1 MSVVER
7 VPAHFLAFGAVAALL
22 LGACGQGEAPP
33 AIPISA
39 VDTLPAGT
47 ASFDASRGELVL
59 EMPPTDVPAAMG
71 EGMDGMITTPAS
83 RVEIPVGGFVH
94 SFRIECVDRDGNV
107 LPLSRLHHINVI
119 DPSRREL
126 FAPISLRFLAAGKE
140 TGSPSVPDRLI
151 GMPLI
156 EGQRVILKAMLHNP
170 EPKVLPGVRAR
181 VILGYRK
188 AGGQFPLF
196 HAYPWQLDVK
206 FPVGEQPGGTK
217 AFELPAGHSET
228 FFEASPVVPG
238 TLVGI
243 GGHVHDLAKYLEFK
257 DVTSGEVLW
266 KGEPVFDKDGAVQ
279 SVPTKMFYSWNRMGV
294 KLDPSRT
301 YRVTVVYD
309 NTTGGAIPYGGMGVV
324 AGLFLPAKGAR
335 WPAVDTTNA
344 DYKTDLGNTLGD
356 GNAVGEIGMMHSHH
370 VRPAPATADSAAA
383 KPTEDHSAH
392 QH

>member
-1 MSVVER
+1 MSVTER
-7 VPAHFLAFGAVAALL
+7 VPARFLVLAAVVALV

-33 AIPISA
+33 AIPIAA

-47 ASFDASRGELVL
+47 ASYDEARGELVL
-59 EMPPTDVPAAMG
+59 EMPPIDIPAAMG

-83 RVEIPVGGFVH
+83 RVDIPVGGFVH
-94 SFRIECVDRDGNV
+94 SFRIECVDQDGKV
-107 LPLSRLHHINVI
+107 LPPSRLHHINVI

-140 TGSPSVPDRLI
+140 TGSPSVPDRLV

-170 EPKVLPGVRAR
+170 EARVLSGVRAR
-181 VILGYRK
+181 VIFGYRK

-228 FFEASPVVPG
+228 SFEASPVVPG

-266 KGEPVFDKDGAVQ
+266 KGEPVFDKDGAVE
-279 SVPTKMFYSWNRMGV
+279 SMPTKMFYAWNRMGV
-294 KLDPSRT
+294 KLDPSHT
-301 YRVTVVYD
+301 YRLTVVYD

-324 AGLFLPAKGAR
+324 AGLFLPARDAK

-344 DYKTDLGNTLGD
+344 DYRTDLGNTLGD
-356 GNAVGEIGMMHSHH
+356 GNTVGEIGMMHSHH
-370 VRPAPATADSAAA
+370 VRPAPTADSAAA
-383 KPTEDHSAH
+383 EDHSAH

>member
-1 MSVVER
+1 MIVVEHR
-7 VPAHFLAFGAVAALL
+7 SARFLAFGVAATLV

-33 AIPISA
+33 AIPIAA

-47 ASFDASRGELVL
+47 ATYDEARGELVL

-83 RVEIPVGGFVH
+83 RVDIPVGGFVH
-94 SFRIECVDRDGNV
+94 SFRIECVDQDGNV
-107 LPLSRLHHINVI
+107 LPPSRLHHINII

-140 TGSPSVPDRLI
+140 TGSPSVPDKLV

-156 EGQRVILKAMLHNP
+156 EGQRVIVKAMLHNP
-170 EPKVLPGVRAR
+170 ETKVLPGVRAR
-181 VILGYRK
+181 VIFGYRK

-228 FFEASPVVPG
+228 SYEASPVVPG

-243 GGHVHDLAKYLEFK
+243 GGHVHDLAKHLEFK
-257 DVTSGEVLW
+257 DVTTGEVIW

-279 SVPTKMFYSWNRMGV
+279 SMPTKMFYSWNRMGV
-294 KLDPSRT
+294 KLDPSHT

-324 AGLFLPAKGAR
+324 AGLFLPAKGAK

-344 DYKTDLGNTLGD
+344 DYKTDLGNTLED
-356 GNAVGEIGMMHSHH
+356 GNKVGEIGMMHSHH
-370 VRPAPATADSAAA
+370 VHRAPAADSTAAA
-383 KPTEDHSAH
+383 PAEDHGAH

>member
-1 MSVVER
+1 VIVVKR
-7 VPAHFLAFGAVAALL
+7 SYVHFRAIGAAAALL
-22 LGACGQGEAPP
+22 LGACGQGDAPP
-33 AIPISA
+33 AIPIAA
-39 VDTLPAGT
+39 VDSLPAGT
-47 ASFDASRGELVL
+47 ATYDESRGELVL
-59 EMPPTDVPAAMG
+59 EMPPTDVPAATG

-83 RVEIPVGGFVH
+83 RIDVPVGGFVH
-94 SFRIECVDRDGNV
+94 SFRIECVDRDGNM
-107 LPLSRLHHINVI
+107 LPPSRLHHINII

-126 FAPISLRFLAAGKE
+126 FAPISLRFLAASKE
-140 TGSPSVPDRLI
+140 TGSPSVPDKLV
-151 GMPLI
+151 GMPLV

-170 EPKVLPGVRAR
+170 ETKALQGVRAR

-188 AGGQFPLF
+188 AGGPLPLF

-228 FFEASPVVPG
+228 YYEARPAVPG
-238 TLVGI
+238 TLVGM
-243 GGHVHDLAKYLEFK
+243 GGHVHDLAKSLEFK

-266 KGEPVFDKDGAVQ
+266 KGEPVFDGDGAVQ
-279 SVPTKMFYSWNRMGV
+279 SMPTKMFYAWNRMGV
-294 KLDPSRT
+294 KLDPSHT

-324 AGLFLPAKGAR
+324 AGLFLPAKGAS

-344 DYKTDLGNTLGD
+344 DYRTDLSNTLGD
-356 GNAVGEIGMMHSHH
+356 GNTVGEIGMMHSHH
-370 VRPAPATADSAAA
+370 VARSAAA
-383 KPTEDHSAH
+383 DSSASTATEDHGAH